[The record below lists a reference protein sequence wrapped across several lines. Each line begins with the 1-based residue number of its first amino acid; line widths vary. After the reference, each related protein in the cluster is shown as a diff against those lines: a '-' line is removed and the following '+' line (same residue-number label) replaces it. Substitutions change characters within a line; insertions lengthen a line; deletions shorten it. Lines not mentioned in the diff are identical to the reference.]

1 MAKSRFNRKYNISVR
16 KRSNDDAKS
25 TADFIEVS
33 DHVNEG
39 SDLSTATPMLKH
51 GFENRFKKTAT
62 AKQYTF

>member
-1 MAKSRFNRKYNISVR
+1 MAKSRFNRKYNVSVR

-25 TADFIEVS
+25 TADFIEAA

-51 GFENRFKKTAT
+51 SFKNRFKKDSNS
-62 AKQYTF
+62 

>member
-25 TADFIEVS
+25 TADFIEVA
-33 DHVNEG
+33 DHINEG

-51 GFENRFKKTAT
+51 GFENRFKKDSDS
-62 AKQYTF
+62 

>member
-16 KRSNDDAKS
+16 KHSNDDARS
-25 TADFIEVS
+25 TADFIEAA

-51 GFENRFKKTAT
+51 GFKNRFRKASNS
-62 AKQYTF
+62 

>member
-25 TADFIEVS
+25 TAEFIEAS

-51 GFENRFKKTAT
+51 SFKNRFKKDSDS
-62 AKQYTF
+62 

>member
-25 TADFIEVS
+25 TAEFIKAS
-33 DHVNEG
+33 DHINQG

-51 GFENRFKKTAT
+51 SFENRFRKESDS
-62 AKQYTF
+62 